1 MRCCTGMWF
10 GGEIL
15 VVGGWLDWM
24 ISEAFSSLD
33 DSTILLCAQK
43 AGANPGTRHGLP
55 KEVAHS
61 NGLVVLL
68 ETCQAYHRKSECLFC
83 WSFMSGC
90 GGDGLAVGLDDLSG
104 TF

>member
-1 MRCCTGMWF
+1 MLF

-61 NGLVVLL
+61 NGLVVLV